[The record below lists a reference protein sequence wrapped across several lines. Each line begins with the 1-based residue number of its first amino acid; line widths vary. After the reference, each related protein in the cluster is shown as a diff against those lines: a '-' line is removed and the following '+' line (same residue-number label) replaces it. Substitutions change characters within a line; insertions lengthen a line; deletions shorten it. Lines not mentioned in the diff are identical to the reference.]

1 METRRAGT
9 LPSGDADERAT
20 DGRINEDG
28 REEAIKDEAF
38 AI

>member
-1 METRRAGT
+1 METRREAGT
-9 LPSGDADERAT
+9 LPSGDA

-38 AI
+38 AT